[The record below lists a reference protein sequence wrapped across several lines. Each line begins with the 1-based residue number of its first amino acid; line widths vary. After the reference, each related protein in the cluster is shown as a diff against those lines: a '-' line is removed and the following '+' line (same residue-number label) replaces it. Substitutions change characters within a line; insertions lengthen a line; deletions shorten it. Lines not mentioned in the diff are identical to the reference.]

1 MSIELTVLSN
11 HLITL
16 PLYDDCTKLWI
27 CPVSLKKKDL
37 NLKPKYTSHSFNRCL
52 SNSSY
57 ALTRT
62 TSFDQDQQP
71 WPLIC
76 FWFTLYTTSARLSAQ
91 HTLLW
96 TQPDLLPLYCHLS
109 PYTTPSKPWDTY
121 FQDSSCT
128 LSSKAFL
135 SPPGTSYQD
144 DFTKALILQYLSL
157 WLHCELPE
165 YRDCIPDLCIPSVS
179 SDGHQMLAAQMLV
192 PRGPSNMHTV
202 LS

>member
-1 MSIELTVLSN
+1 MD
-11 HLITL
+11 L
-16 PLYDDCTKLWI
+16 PNVTQEERFKSKTQVYF
-27 CPVSLKKKDL
+27 
-37 NLKPKYTSHSFNRCL
+37 SFIQQCL
-52 SNSSY
+52 SNSYY

-62 TSFDQDQQP
+62 TSFDQDRQP

-76 FWFTLYTTSARLSAQ
+76 FWSTLYTTSRTPTPACLSAQ

-96 TQPDLLPLYCHLS
+96 THPALLPLYCHLS
-109 PYTTPSKPWDTY
+109 PCTTHSKPWDTY
-121 FQDSSCT
+121 FQDSSCI

-144 DFTKALILQYLSL
+144 DFTRALILQYLSL
-157 WLHCELPE
+157 WLHCELPD

-179 SDGHQMLAAQMLV
+179 RNGHQMLAAQMLM

-202 LS
+202 MS